1 MFEQVLTDP
10 KTKERCSRK
19 KFASKIHSYLAWMT
33 ERGYARRTMAQNLYP
48 LFSFSDYLA
57 GRGVKTIEEIP
68 AYVSSFV
75 HSWVQKSKRKR
86 KTKDPRRLGKEVTH
100 YIKSFLRFLEKTGEL
115 KPSLAPPSD
124 LDSSLQKIL
133 TDFVSFY
140 RTERGLAE
148 PTLSLY
154 SLYVR
159 RFLAHV
165 QTLGDHPCSQWNRQI
180 LYDYL
185 SKEGMRVGRR
195 GMHCVCSA
203 LRSLFRFLQVQGQP
217 LAPGLATFPRPRIYR
232 QESLPRFLHADQIQ
246 QVLESVDRTTK
257 PGVRDYAILM
267 LLIAYGMRGAEV
279 ARLTLDDLDW
289 VASKIYLKNRKTRRS
304 DVLPLSVPAGEA
316 IIEYLRK
323 GRPQTGLRQLF
334 FSLPAPIRPLRSGS
348 SVSRI
353 AKKYLLVSGIPLPGR
368 PGAHLF
374 RHSLAHRLLAEGMP
388 YKVIGDFLGH
398 LSASSTS
405 VYLKVDMEG
414 LAQVALN
421 DGEDVL

>member
-1 MFEQVLTDP
+1 MFEQVLTEP
-10 KTKERCSRK
+10 KTKERYSRM
-19 KFASKIHSYLAWMT
+19 KFASKIHSYLAWMA
-33 ERGYARRTMAQNLYP
+33 EKGYARVTMAKNLYP

-57 GRGVKTIEEIP
+57 GRGVNTIEEIP
-68 AYVSSFV
+68 AYISSFV
-75 HSWVQKSKRKR
+75 HNWVQKSKRKER
-86 KTKDPRRLGKEVTH
+86 TKDPKRLSKEVTH
-100 YIKSFLRFLEKTGEL
+100 YIKSFLRYLEQTGEL
-115 KPSLAPPSD
+115 KPSLGPPSD

-165 QTLGDHPCSQWNRQI
+165 QTLKALPCPQWSRQI
-180 LYDYL
+180 VYEYL
-185 SKEGMRVGRR
+185 NKEGMRVGRR
-195 GMHCVCSA
+195 GMHCVCCA
-203 LRSLFRFLQVQGQP
+203 LRSLFRFLQVQGQS
-217 LAPGLATFPRPRIYR
+217 LTPGLCTFPRPRIYT
-232 QESLPRFLHADQIQ
+232 QESLPRFLHAEQVQ
-246 QVLESVDRTTK
+246 RVLESVDRTTK
-257 PGVRDYAILM
+257 SGTRDYAILVLM
-267 LLIAYGMRGAEV
+267 VAYGMRAAEV

-289 VASKIYLKNRKTRRS
+289 VAGKIYLRNRKTRRS
-304 DVLPLSVPAGEA
+304 DVFPLSVSPGEA

-334 FSLPAPIRPLRSGS
+334 FSLPAPIRPFRSGKP
-348 SVSRI
+348 VSRI
-353 AKKYLLVSGIPLPGR
+353 AKKYLLASGIPLPDR

-374 RHSLAHRLLAEGMP
+374 RYSLAHRLLAGGMP

-398 LSASSTS
+398 FSASSTS
-405 VYLKVDMEG
+405 VYLKVDIEG
-414 LAQVALN
+414 LTQVALN

>member
-10 KTKERCSRK
+10 KTRDRYSRK
-19 KFASKIHSYLAWMT
+19 KFASQIHSYLAWMA
-33 ERGYARRTMAQNLYP
+33 ERGYAKVTMAQTLYP

-57 GRGVKTIEEIP
+57 RRGVSTIEEIP

-75 HSWVQKSKRKR
+75 HSWVQKSKRKGR
-86 KTKDPRRLGKEVTH
+86 TKNPRRLGKEVTH
-100 YIKSFLRFLEKTGEL
+100 YIKLFLRFLETTGDLE
-115 KPSLAPPSD
+115 PPPAPPSA

-133 TDFVSFY
+133 TDFVNFY

-148 PTLSLY
+148 PTLSFY

-165 QTLGDHPCSQWNRQI
+165 QTLGALPCSQWNRKI
-180 LYDYL
+180 LYAHL

-195 GMHCVCSA
+195 GMNCICSA
-203 LRSLFRFLQVQGQP
+203 LRSLFRFLQVQGQS
-217 LAPGLATFPRPRIYR
+217 LVPGLCAFPRPRIYR
-232 QESLPRFLHADQIQ
+232 QESLPRFLYADQVQ
-246 QVLESVDRTTK
+246 RVLESVDRTTK
-257 PGVRDYAILM
+257 PGIRDYAILV
-267 LLIAYGMRGAEV
+267 LLVAYGMRAAEV

-289 VASKIYLKNRKTRRS
+289 VGGKIHLKDRKTRRS
-304 DVLPLSVPAGEA
+304 DVFPLSIPAGEA

-323 GRPQTGLRQLF
+323 GRPQTGLRQIF
-334 FSLPAPIRPLRSGS
+334 FSLPAPIRPLRSGKP
-348 SVSRI
+348 VTRI
-353 AKKYLLVSGIPLPGR
+353 AKKYLLASGIPLPDR

-374 RHSLAHRLLAEGMP
+374 RYSLAHRLLANGTP

-398 LSASSTS
+398 FRASSTS

>member
-1 MFEQVLTDP
+1 MFEQALTDP
-10 KTKERCSRK
+10 KTKDRYSRK
-19 KFASKIHSYLAWMT
+19 KFAFKIHSYLAWMA
-33 ERGYARRTMAQNLYP
+33 EKGYARATMAKNLFS
-48 LFSFSDYLA
+48 LSSFSDYLA
-57 GRGVKTIEEIP
+57 GRGVSTIEEVP

-75 HSWVQKSKRKR
+75 HNWVQKSKRKGR
-86 KTKDPRRLGKEVTH
+86 TKDPTRLGKEVIH
-100 YIKSFLRFLEKTGEL
+100 YIKPFLRFLEKNGEL

-124 LDSSLQKIL
+124 LDSSLQMIL

-165 QTLGDHPCSQWNRQI
+165 QTLGALPCSQWNRQI

-185 SKEGMRVGRR
+185 NKEGMTTGRR

-203 LRSLFRFLQVQGQP
+203 LRSLFRFLEVQGLS
-217 LAPGLATFPRPRIYR
+217 LAPGLSTFPRPRIYT
-232 QESLPRFLHADQIQ
+232 QESLPRFLHADQVQSI
-246 QVLESVDRTTK
+246 LESVDRTTRQ
-257 PGVRDYAILM
+257 GARDYAVLV
-267 LLIAYGMRGAEV
+267 LLIVYGMRAAEV
-279 ARLTLDDLDW
+279 ARLNLDDLDW
-289 VASKIYLKNRKTRRS
+289 VVGKIHLKNRKTGKS
-304 DVLPLSVPAGEA
+304 DVFPLSVSAGEA
-316 IIEYLRK
+316 IIEYLQK

-334 FSLPAPIRPLRSGS
+334 FSLRAPIRPFRSGS

-353 AKKYLLVSGIPLPGR
+353 AKKYLLVCGIPLPDR

-374 RHSLAHRLLAEGMP
+374 RHSLAHRLLVEGIP

-398 LSASSTS
+398 FSTSSTS
-405 VYLKVDMEG
+405 VYLKIDIGG
-414 LAQVALN
+414 LTQVALN